1 MNICTPHIRCQSL
14 NIKKEKLSK
23 ISWRYKFSV
32 MPEKFYHFPQILEIK
47 QLKNTN
53 NMDSFSYSK

>member
-14 NIKKEKLSK
+14 NIKKEKFSK

-32 MPEKFYHFPQILEIK
+32 RPDTFYYFPQILEIK
-47 QLKNTN
+47 QLKITN
-53 NMDSFSYSK
+53 NMKNFSYSK